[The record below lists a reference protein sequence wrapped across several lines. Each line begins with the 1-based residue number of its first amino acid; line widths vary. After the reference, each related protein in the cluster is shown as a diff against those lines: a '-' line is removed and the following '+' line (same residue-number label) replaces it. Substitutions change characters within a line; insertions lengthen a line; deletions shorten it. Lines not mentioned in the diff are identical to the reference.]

1 MGDQPAEYLQGVVD
15 RLTFHSAESGYTVA
29 RFKVPRTSEPVT
41 VIGSFANIQPGQTLN
56 LTGQWRNHPK
66 YGEQFQVF
74 KYRETKPATL
84 TGLEKYLGS
93 GLIKGVGP
101 VTAKRIVAHFALETL
116 DIIEHDIA
124 RLAEVPGIGR
134 KRVKMIQTAWETQKA
149 IKEVMLFLQGH
160 GVSTVYAVK
169 IFKQYGQDA
178 IEVVSR
184 NPYQLAQDV
193 YGIGFITAD
202 TIARNLGIEPGSPFR
217 YRSGLVHVL
226 NTAAEDGHCFL
237 PQAELVNSG
246 VKCLTLEDHQ
256 PNPTQL
262 SALIV
267 EMAQDGELKLQQE
280 ADQTACYAPAFYQAE
295 KNLATRVETL
305 LAAPLIVDM
314 PRVNR
319 WIDRF
324 INTTGMSLSEEQQQ
338 AVEMAACQRIGILTG
353 GPGTGKTFTTRTIV
367 ALWRAMGKTVALAS
381 PTGRAA
387 QRLSE
392 VTGKE
397 SNTIQRLFEFDPST
411 ISFLLDSDD
420 PLPVDAVVVDE
431 ASMLDLFLAHS
442 LFKAISPTAKLLLVG
457 DTDQLPSVGAGNV
470 LGDLIASGQ
479 VPVLRLT
486 QVFRQAQAS
495 RIVKNAYAINQGHYP
510 ALEPVSASPKTD
522 CLWLGAPEPEDG
534 VQGIQELIRE
544 LIPALG
550 FDPVRDVQV
559 LCPMTRGMVGTRH
572 LNQVLQAVL
581 NPPAPDKVEIG
592 RGGLILRVGDRII
605 QQVNDYNRDVFNGD
619 VGTIISIDLEEQEVT
634 VQFDGRSVTY
644 DRADLNEITL
654 AWAVTIHKSQGS
666 EYPLVIMPMYMQ
678 HYLMLSRNLLYTGL
692 TRAKKLAILVGP
704 KKAIGLA
711 VRQVKA
717 QERYTLL
724 SQRLS

>member
-1 MGDQPAEYLQGVVD
+1 
-15 RLTFHSAESGYTVA
+15 
-29 RFKVPRTSEPVT
+29 
-41 VIGSFANIQPGQTLN
+41 
-56 LTGQWRNHPK
+56 
-66 YGEQFQVF
+66 
-74 KYRETKPATL
+74 
-84 TGLEKYLGS
+84 
-93 GLIKGVGP
+93 
-101 VTAKRIVAHFALETL
+101 
-116 DIIEHDIA
+116 
-124 RLAEVPGIGR
+124 
-134 KRVKMIQTAWETQKA
+134 
-149 IKEVMLFLQGH
+149 
-160 GVSTVYAVK
+160 
-169 IFKQYGQDA
+169 
-178 IEVVSR
+178 
-184 NPYQLAQDV
+184 
-193 YGIGFITAD
+193 
-202 TIARNLGIEPGSPFR
+202 
-217 YRSGLVHVL
+217 
-226 NTAAEDGHCFL
+226 
-237 PQAELVNSG
+237 
-246 VKCLTLEDHQ
+246 KCLTLEDHQ
-256 PNPTQL
+256 PNPEQL
-262 SALIV
+262 SSLIA
-267 EMAQDGELKLQQE
+267 EMAQDGALKIQPE
-280 ADQTACYAPAFYQAE
+280 EDQTACYAPAFYQAE

-305 LAAPLIVDM
+305 LAEPLTVDM
-314 PRVNR
+314 PRVSR

-324 INTTGMSLSEEQQQ
+324 ISTTGMPLSEEQQQ
-338 AVEMAACQRIGILTG
+338 AVEMAACQRVGILTG

-397 SNTIQRLFEFDPST
+397 AKTIHRLLEFDPSKMR
-411 ISFLLDSDD
+411 FQRDSDD

-442 LFKAISPTAKLLLVG
+442 LFKAIAPTAQLLLVG

-470 LGDLIASGQ
+470 LGDLMASGQ

-495 RIVKNAYAINQGHYP
+495 RIVKNAYTINQGHYP

-559 LCPMTRGMVGTRH
+559 LCPITRGMVGTRN

-581 NPPAPDKVEIG
+581 NPPAPEKVEIG
-592 RGGLILRVGDRII
+592 RGGLILRVSDRII

-619 VGTIISIDLEEQEVT
+619 VGTIIGIDLEEQAVT
-634 VQFDGRSVTY
+634 VQFDERSVTY
-644 DRADLNEITL
+644 DRTDLNEITL
-654 AWAVTIHKSQGS
+654 AWAVMIHKSQGS
-666 EYPLVIMPMYMQ
+666 EYPLVILPMYMQ